1 MPALFEYILKMS
13 LCIGATYLFYH
24 FALRRITH
32 YQWNRWFLLLFTL
45 FAFMIPV
52 INIGI
57 LMQPEKLQNVV
68 FIRSIPT
75 INSTTF
81 NNNQGPLGP
90 HIDWWKWIGIAF
102 MVGTIVL
109 VVRLL
114 IQLYSLKRLQ
124 NRSELLKSG
133 PVKIFHVNDN
143 IAPFSFHQSIY
154 LNKDEYNEQELQE
167 IVQHELVH
175 VQQKHTIDMLI
186 AEFVCICNWYNPFA
200 WLIKKAIK
208 ENLEF
213 IADEQVLNAGA
224 DHKAYQYL
232 LLKVGGNTPLQITNN
247 LNFSSLKKRIYMMNK
262 GRTGNAHLLK
272 FFFIVPV
279 ICMLLVLFRG
289 QPDKRTTASR
299 ERTLL
304 TAESFSVGKLT
315 YFIKD
320 PAIEAIIKND
330 QPNSL
335 LKPGGE
341 LSLSLMQDEKSRL
354 TSLLKK
360 KGYSNID
367 SHAIT
372 FMMDTSFSAKNF
384 SVQIII
390 DLPANN
396 TAVRQ
401 NKSNEDNARIS
412 VDEILQARNNESVA
426 YSTVEEKDNTRIE
439 HAVQKNTG
447 DKTVNDKTQTNLR

>member
-1 MPALFEYILKMS
+1 MPALFEYILKLS

-24 FALRRITH
+24 FVLRRITH

-52 INIGI
+52 INIGM
-57 LMQPEKLQNVV
+57 LVQSEKLQNVV
-68 FIRSIPT
+68 FIRSIPA
-75 INSTTF
+75 INNTAF
-81 NNNQGPLGP
+81 NNNPGPLGA
-90 HIDWWKWIGIAF
+90 HIDWWKWVGIAF
-102 MVGTIVL
+102 LIGTVVL

-124 NRSELLKSG
+124 NRSELFKSG
-133 PVKIFHVNDN
+133 PVKIFHVNDH

-154 LNKDEYNEQELQE
+154 LNKNEYSESELDE

-232 LLKVGGNTPLQITNN
+232 LLKVGGNMPLQITNN

-279 ICMLLVLFRG
+279 LCMLLVLFREQPG
-289 QPDKRTTASR
+289 QRTTAAR

-335 LKPGGE
+335 LKSGGE

-360 KGYSNID
+360 NGYSNID

-390 DLPANN
+390 DLPVNN
-396 TAVRQ
+396 TAIKL
-401 NKSNEDNARIS
+401 NNSNGDNARVS
-412 VDEILQARNNESVA
+412 VDEILQARDNGNVA
-426 YSTVEEKDNTRIE
+426 YNRIEEKDNTRME
-439 HAVQKNTG
+439 HVSYKSTG
-447 DKTVNDKTQTNLR
+447 DKTVNDKIQSNLR

>member
-1 MPALFEYILKMS
+1 MPALIEYLMKLS

-24 FALRRITH
+24 FVLRRITH

-45 FAFMIPV
+45 FAFMVPV
-52 INIGI
+52 INIAI
-57 LMQPEKLQNVV
+57 LVQPEKLQQVV
-68 FIRSIPT
+68 FIRNIPA
-75 INSTTF
+75 ISNPTF
-81 NNNQGPLGP
+81 NSSSVAAGAHVNWWSWLG
-90 HIDWWKWIGIAF
+90 IVLMI
-102 MVGTIVL
+102 GTIVL
-109 VVRLL
+109 VVRLV

-124 NRSELLKSG
+124 NKSELLKNG
-133 PVKIFHVNDN
+133 PVKIFNVRES

-154 LNKDEYNEQELQE
+154 LNKDEYNEDELGE

-175 VQQKHTIDMLI
+175 VQQKHTIDMLV

-200 WLIKKAIK
+200 WLIKRAIK

-213 IADEQVLNAGA
+213 IADEQVLSGGV
-224 DHKAYQYL
+224 DHKSYQYL
-232 LLKVGGNTPLQITNN
+232 LLKVGGNVPLKITNN

-279 ICMLLVLFRG
+279 LGLLLVLFRN
-289 QPDKRTTASR
+289 QPESRTAAMK
-299 ERTLL
+299 ERALL

-320 PAIEAIIKND
+320 QAIEAIIKKD

-341 LSLSLMQDEKSRL
+341 LSLSLMQDEKNRL

-360 KGYSNID
+360 NGYSNID
-367 SHAIT
+367 SHSIT

-390 DLPANN
+390 DMPANSV
-396 TAVRQ
+396 AGR
-401 NKSNEDNARIS
+401 KDIS
-412 VDEILQARNNESVA
+412 RKEVAHVNVAEILQARDNENNA
-426 YSTVEEKDNTRIE
+426 YTTVQEKDNTRME
-439 HAVQKNTG
+439 HAVYKNAG
-447 DKTVNDKTQTNLR
+447 GKNVNDKIHSSVK